1 MTNLRRDIH
10 SAFEVI
16 TPPLGGMP
24 KRVVQTVLAEKKGR
38 LRIEGVVYRL
48 RFSLALVAVVLVAAV
63 AAAGLLTWNAL
74 HGSIASPAGSVT
86 VSYPLAQ
93 LEARAIQIQYPTT
106 LADCNSGP
114 YSTGGDL
121 GSGPVYGVAGAT
133 DNSKWGT
140 YYNNMAYA
148 DTAINGPIL
157 VRDRDLFKGVK
168 TVFIGPN
175 AAGPVAG
182 TDVVN
187 GKTVS
192 QHTELVLY
200 ESQASPA
207 SVEGVAHKYVWHM
220 SAGLP
225 NGWSGST
232 GWQIDGVGFTEVF
245 YVCGLS

>member
-1 MTNLRRDIH
+1 MKDLRRDVH

-24 KRVVQTVLAEKKGR
+24 ERVVQTVLAEKKGR
-38 LRIEGVVYRL
+38 LRKEGMVYRV

-74 HGSIASPAGSVT
+74 HRGIVSPAGGVT

-93 LEARAIQIQYPTT
+93 LEARPIQIQYPKT
-106 LADCNSGP
+106 LTDCNSGP
-114 YSTGGDL
+114 YSPSGDL
-121 GSGPVYGVAGAT
+121 GSGPVYGVGGPT
-133 DNSKWGT
+133 DISNWGI
-140 YYNNMAYA
+140 YYNNIAYA
-148 DTAINGPIL
+148 DTAIEGPIL
-157 VRDRDLFKGVK
+157 VRDADLFNGVK
-168 TVFIGPN
+168 TVFVGPN
-175 AAGPVAG
+175 AAGPVVG

-187 GKTVS
+187 GKTVA

-207 SVEGVAHKYVWHM
+207 SVEGVRHKYVWHM
-220 SAGLP
+220 SAGVP

-232 GWQIDGVGFTEVF
+232 GWQIDGFGFTEIF
-245 YVCGLS
+245 YVC